1 MNGTAQLGP
10 KEKGLEARLAGDDT
24 LGQPPPPAVGVT
36 AEAAAAAHTQAQQA
50 QALLV
55 QAMERERQA
64 IERERAAIQRER
76 AAMDSERKRM
86 ALVAA
91 AVPTTP
97 PDQRGRL
104 EDAEKSEAIAKE
116 RRLLAEEREAV
127 ERLKEAL
134 DRQQREQERHRQQ
147 MDEDRVKIER
157 EVQMMANLAAVE
169 TQVLKEALERMKL
182 ERSAMEKEREQLWGQ
197 VQQLTA
203 AQEQL
208 TAERDDLMA
217 ENERLEKSRD
227 ALLGI
232 QRDRGAEGLQAERD
246 RVEAE
251 RREREQT
258 EIQLAR
264 DTVER
269 DKQEIE
275 KIRVE
280 IENIMKAW
288 EIERDRQAKERQQID
303 AEKEELAAVRA
314 EAERQWR
321 QMTAGV
327 SGMSGMSAS
336 IPRLASILAQQS
348 AATASAAGVSSF
360 AAMPVLPSFA
370 AMTMNANGGL
380 SLAPAAT
387 SAAGLLV
394 DEKQPFTPVHQP
406 RGGSSSLTTSP
417 VSTPPQASSA
427 SATSSSTGAK
437 RKRKRGDSLNLSV
450 GSSTSTHQESP
461 SEADFKKRRKVRPWE
476 ERFEELLQ
484 FKEKHGH
491 FSVPAGGDYASL
503 RIWVNNQK
511 ALHTKGQLAADRFEK
526 LNVIGFPW
534 WNPKGNR
541 SGKGKKNEDG
551 DESTTMVDVKKEE
564 SAQPSGGGGGGG
576 QAHEED
582 KAPRRKE
589 LEEFFGCSLEPY
601 PALVHKF
608 AAKNAERAIDN
619 AIVWLTMPQHK
630 DQHQGGEKSESDANK
645 KSESEAE
652 SGKAKSEETKAM
664 TERRE
669 KVALLRR
676 IEGIVGLGDD
686 PLRELMEKG
695 GFRVFSSD
703 VSLRREDLD
712 WLTHHYDEIKSAFL
726 LSTFSKKVNKGDWNQ
741 KLLMNEVE
749 KIYTS
754 FLGFDLQ
761 HRNLRTKFLSTLGK
775 AVSEWSYYLP
785 RDHFTLWSHAVC
797 LRAKHLSLL
806 QLSGGEG
813 GLGLGLGL
821 IGEAQLLQFDRD
833 RFLVDRRPSLGDVDS
848 GRSDWPNPLVRLLNL
863 PYLVDMD
870 HGSPT
875 TTTST
880 TSTSATE
887 PTGSAR
893 RPSVDADPAQS
904 TSSRASS
911 PPSLS
916 SSSSSSSLNNS
927 TDEGVSS
934 LLNSFNLPNFPSYVH
949 KKPFQRRRGSSS
961 VPGASLAAL
970 AYQHMQQ
977 TQPTQQPPHVSEVI
991 IEEVS
996 SDGDDEHEMVEPS
1009 TTATTRTASPG
1020 RGHTTQQATVEEI
1033 EEEDDDDGD
1042 DVAPPLIVRP
1052 VVQKMDL
1059 EGIDGESGGEEEECG
1074 RPSAVGR
1081 DGELMIDLNDDGDG
1095 EEGHHPTTC
1104 PPPPPRE

>member
-24 LGQPPPPAVGVT
+24 LGQPPPPGVGVT
-36 AEAAAAAHTQAQQA
+36 SEAAAAAYTQAQQA

-76 AAMDSERKRM
+76 ESMDSERKRM
-86 ALVAA
+86 ALAA
-91 AVPTTP
+91 SSVPTTP
-97 PDQRGRL
+97 PDQWGRL
-104 EDAEKSEAIAKE
+104 EDAEKSEGEAIAKE
-116 RRLLAEEREAV
+116 RRMLAEEREAV
-127 ERLKEAL
+127 ERLKKAHKREKEAL
-134 DRQQREQERHRQQ
+134 DRQQREQEQHRQQ

-182 ERSAMEKEREQLWGQ
+182 ERGAMEKEREQLWSQ

-208 TAERDDLMA
+208 AVERDDLMA

-258 EIQLAR
+258 ELQLAR

-288 EIERDRQAKERQQID
+288 EIERDRQAKERLQID

-321 QMTAGV
+321 QMTAGMP
-327 SGMSGMSAS
+327 GMPAG

-348 AATASAAGVSSF
+348 AAAASAAGVSPI

-380 SLAPAAT
+380 SLAPAT
-387 SAAGLLV
+387 SAAGFLV
-394 DEKQPFTPVHQP
+394 DDKQPQPFTPVHQP

-417 VSTPPQASSA
+417 VSTPPQPSSVP
-427 SATSSSTGAK
+427 ATSSSTGAK
-437 RKRKRGDSLNLSV
+437 RKRKRGDSLNLSA
-450 GSSTSTHQESP
+450 GNSTSTHQESA

-564 SAQPSGGGGGGG
+564 SAQPSVGGGGG

-582 KAPRRKE
+582 KAQRRKE
-589 LEEFFGCSLEPY
+589 LEAFFGCSLEPY

-619 AIVWLTMPQHK
+619 AIVWLTMPPQK
-630 DQHQGGEKSESDANK
+630 DQQQGGEKSESDANK

-652 SGKAKSEETKAM
+652 SLKPKSEETKAM
-664 TERRE
+664 AERRE

-712 WLTHHYDEIKSAFL
+712 WLIHHYDEIKSAFL

-749 KIYTS
+749 KIYAS

-797 LRAKHLSLL
+797 LRAKHLSLQ

-813 GLGLGLGL
+813 GASLGL
-821 IGEAQLLQFDRD
+821 GEAQLLQFDRD

-848 GRSDWPNPLVRLLNL
+848 GRSDGPNPLVRLLNL

-875 TTTST
+875 TSTSTFTTST
-880 TSTSATE
+880 E
-887 PTGSAR
+887 PTASAR

-911 PPSLS
+911 PPSL

-977 TQPTQQPPHVSEVI
+977 TQQPQPPHVSEVI

-996 SDGDDEHEMVEPS
+996 SDGDDEHEMVESS
-1009 TTATTRTASPG
+1009 TTTTTRTTSPG
-1020 RGHTTQQATVEEI
+1020 RAHPHQQATVEEI
-1033 EEEDDDDGD
+1033 EEEDDDDDD
-1042 DVAPPLIVRP
+1042 DVAPPHIVRP
-1052 VVQKMDL
+1052 IAQEEMDL
-1059 EGIDGESGGEEEECG
+1059 EGIDGESGGEEEESG
-1074 RPSAVGR
+1074 GPSAGR
-1081 DGELMIDLNDDGDG
+1081 EGELMIDLNDDGDG
-1095 EEGHHPTTC
+1095 EEDHHTTC
-1104 PPPPPRE
+1104 PPPPRE